1 MIFISSYFRPTLS
14 HPAHCMELRNRVE
27 VEFLR
32 NSSRVPFSMHLPT
45 LSPPL
50 PSSKS
55 MLEARRGPRNHRVR
69 VPIFQYRLGAHTP
82 GNSVDRFQGTNRISP
97 RNTKQLPQRR
107 WKITRILPLI
117 YPSRYSRRHL
127 AFCSDD
133 RTIFGTW
140 FRTIGKRTNY
150 SWERRIR
157 DRYWRSS
164 SQARSRD
171 TISTTKRRRRRR
183 RRLCSMVGSC
193 SICTYGSKSDLILVS
208 LNSNVTSIMVL
219 EFMLLI

>member
-1 MIFISSYFRPTLS
+1 MIFILSYFRPTLS

-127 AFCSDD
+127 ARFVA
-133 RTIFGTW
+133 TI
-140 FRTIGKRTNY
+140 
-150 SWERRIR
+150 ERFSGRDFERSANERIIR
-157 DRYWRSS
+157 ENGASGIDVGDPR
-164 SQARSRD
+164 AKHGHVTRSRRQRGGEGEGGGYVQWWD
-171 TISTTKRRRRRR
+171 RVR
-183 RRLCSMVGSC
+183 
-193 SICTYGSKSDLILVS
+193 Y
-208 LNSNVTSIMVL
+208 VL
-219 EFMLLI
+219 MDPNQI